1 MIIYNS
7 IARKI
12 YSDVNFMAS
21 QERQTC
27 HLKKLIEIEAYILD
41 KTKVR

>member
-27 HLKKLIEIEAYILD
+27 HLIKIEAYMLD

>member
-7 IARKI
+7 VTRKI
-12 YSDVNFMAS
+12 YPDVNFMAS

-27 HLKKLIEIEAYILD
+27 HLKKLIEIEAYMLD